1 MEKEKAAPEL
11 VEREKEKNRRR
22 EEHEM
27 NRLAGELKKAGKD
40 IRGMALDGSVM
51 ARDQKR
57 AREEELKKVKDARR
71 EEEKIKEVG
80 KEPGELNITKT
91 E

>member
-1 MEKEKAAPEL
+1 LEKEKAAPEL

-40 IRGMALDGSVM
+40 IGGMALDGSVM
-51 ARDQKR
+51 TRDQKR
-57 AREEELKKVKDARR
+57 AREEE
-71 EEEKIKEVG
+71 KIKGVG
-80 KEPGELNITKT
+80 KEFGELNITKT